1 VIFDAAA
8 QDQIDLTST
17 DALKSLVKELRA
29 KNISVYFAEV
39 HAPIREFSRRTG
51 LLELVGE
58 DKIFPTVDAAVRFAE
73 AHP

>member
-1 VIFDAAA
+1 V
-8 QDQIDLTST
+8 
-17 DALKSLVKELRA
+17 
-29 KNISVYFAEV
+29 VYFAEV